1 MKQTNENIIVQLASP
16 ERKFVKVYQDFLQ
29 NELLSAEE
37 KIIFITLKSFVD
49 FSKDNGGIQG
59 EASPTM
65 ETVCKLSSLSRPR
78 ATRAINKLIEKKIVK
93 KTRRGLTKSNIYT
106 LSDYATMWSCNNIND
121 MITVADNKGIKPL
134 TPAEHI
140 SELERMGYKVEIKK
154 KELVSEPSKAHT
166 QALNN
171 NNFDI
176 NKNTTNEP
184 KSQAER
190 YTMQDIRIL
199 YEYDSLI
206 MQYPKKKT
214 DIDIVFDILYDTLN
228 STKQY
233 IRVGGEDK
241 PAMVVIGKL
250 MKLDYS
256 DLVYSIDKYHEQTER
271 IKNVKNYLL
280 TIMYNSKEQQHLDIM
295 NLGHVNHDF

>member
-1 MKQTNENIIVQLASP
+1 MEGKFIVQTSTP
-16 ERKFVKVYQDFLQ
+16 ERKFIKVYLDFL
-29 NELLSAEE
+29 NAELLSGKEQ
-37 KIIFITLKSFVD
+37 IIFIHLKQYINFANDTGTV
-49 FSKDNGGIQG
+49 QG
-59 EASPTM
+59 EVYPTLATLAKNVKM
-65 ETVCKLSSLSRPR
+65 SEKTVRTVLQGLQRKGILE
-78 ATRAINKLIEKKIVK
+78 IKQQGMNKP
-93 KTRRGLTKSNIYT
+93 NIYK
-106 LSDYATMWSCNNIND
+106 IND
-121 MITVADNKGIKPL
+121 SAKMWKARNVEELKTAVEKIEEKRMIDILTAKGYYVLK
-134 TPAEHI
+134 E
-140 SELERMGYKVEIKK
+140 
-154 KELVSEPSKAHT
+154 KELVSDSDQTADTSSNKNYVFYNE
-166 QALNN
+166 QNI
-171 NNFDI
+171 I
-176 NKNTTNEP
+176 NKP

-190 YTMQDIRIL
+190 YTIQDIRIL

-206 MQYPKKKT
+206 IQYPKKKT

-271 IKNVKNYLL
+271 IKNVKSYLL